1 MPLYEYRCDA
11 CQHVFEVIQKFS
23 DAPIAVCPVCGHG
36 HVEKLPSSPAIQFKG
51 TGWYITDYARKGQT
65 GQSGAAAN
73 GASSGKNES
82 GSGGESAGAKASG
95 EAGAGSTESKSDSK
109 ADSKTERKND
119 SKTEK
124 TAASASK
131 KD

>member
-23 DAPIAVCPVCGHG
+23 DAPIAVCPVCGLG
-36 HVEKLPSSPAIQFKG
+36 PVEKLPSSPAIQFKG

-65 GQSGAAAN
+65 GQSGAAGSNAT
-73 GASSGKNES
+73 SGKDES
-82 GSGGESAGAKASG
+82 GSGGESTGAKASG

-109 ADSKTERKND
+109 ADNKTESKTE
-119 SKTEK
+119 SK
-124 TAASASK
+124 TAASSSK
-131 KD
+131 KN

>member
-23 DAPIAVCPVCGHG
+23 DAPIAVCPVCGQG
-36 HVEKLPSSPAIQFKG
+36 PVEKLPSSPAIQFKG

-65 GQSGAAAN
+65 GQSGATAN

-109 ADSKTERKND
+109 TERKTESKTE

-124 TAASASK
+124 TAASSSN

>member
-1 MPLYEYRCDA
+1 MPLYEYRCEA
-11 CQHVFEVIQKFS
+11 CEHVFEVIQKFS
-23 DAPIAVCPVCGHG
+23 DGPIAVCPSCGQG
-36 HVEKLPSSPAIQFKG
+36 PVEKLPSSPAIQFKG

-73 GASSGKNES
+73 GPSSGKNES

-109 ADSKTERKND
+109 TERKTESKTE

-124 TAASASK
+124 TAASSSN

>member
-23 DAPIAVCPVCGHG
+23 DAPIAVCPVCGQG
-36 HVEKLPSSPAIQFKG
+36 PVEKLPSSPAIQFKG

-73 GASSGKNES
+73 GPSSGKNES

-95 EAGAGSTESKSDSK
+95 EAGA
-109 ADSKTERKND
+109 
-119 SKTEK
+119 
-124 TAASASK
+124 
-131 KD
+131 

>member
-109 ADSKTERKND
+109 ADSKTERKTE

-124 TAASASK
+124 TAASSSK

>member
-95 EAGAGSTESKSDSK
+95 DGGAGSTESKSDSK
-109 ADSKTERKND
+109 ADSKTERKIE

-124 TAASASK
+124 TAASSSK

>member
-23 DAPIAVCPVCGHG
+23 DAPIAVCPVCGQG
-36 HVEKLPSSPAIQFKG
+36 PVEKLPSSPAIQFKG

-65 GQSGAAAN
+65 GQSGAAGSNAT
-73 GASSGKNES
+73 SGKDES
-82 GSGGESAGAKASG
+82 GSGGESTGAKASG

-109 ADSKTERKND
+109 ADNKTESKTE
-119 SKTEK
+119 SK
-124 TAASASK
+124 TAASSSK
-131 KD
+131 KN